1 MGIILRGSAGRDDG
15 EDRREGGR
23 EGTYQVVVAI
33 HDGMHGVVHSHK
45 VEAGGRLSRVGVP
58 AEEEDSDVV
67 VPVQELGRGGGGG
80 GSVGKECWEAC
91 ERGAC
96 RLDALNEAGSM
107 GRWGGRKGGREGGTC
122 SLLLR
127 KTIKTV
133 STSSGILLKMK
144 SITHR
149 PDAPSP

>member
-67 VPVQELGRGGGGG
+67 VPVQELGRGGGGEG
-80 GSVGKECWEAC
+80 RSAKSVGKHVREVRVVLTRSTRRVA
-91 ERGAC
+91 
-96 RLDALNEAGSM
+96 
-107 GRWGGRKGGREGGTC
+107 WGDGEGGKEGGKEVPAAC
-122 SLLLR
+122 FCGR
-127 KTIKTV
+127 Q
-133 STSSGILLKMK
+133 
-144 SITHR
+144 
-149 PDAPSP
+149 